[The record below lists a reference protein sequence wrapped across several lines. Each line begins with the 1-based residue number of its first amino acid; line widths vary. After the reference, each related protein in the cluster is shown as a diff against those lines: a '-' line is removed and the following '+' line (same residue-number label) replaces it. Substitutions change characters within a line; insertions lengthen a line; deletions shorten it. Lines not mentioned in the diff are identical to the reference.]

1 MREKGTEENFHK
13 SENFPPSLFLIG
25 RTISKLG
32 MKAYLNLKDEFTN
45 LKSDIE
51 KKQVLIKKG
60 ISIQE
65 ANKIVKEEKAKRK
78 EENQDIVNR
87 LDRKTIQEYG
97 NKNFI
102 VSASNFASDMTMA
115 ILGANGMTNAGIN
128 PIVSNA
134 LAQGAKGFA
143 EATASTTN
151 KKDIAVD
158 TISSGAWGAIFNGA
172 NNLLGKTGLGKVSTN
187 KLANF
192 GKFFLK
198 NAISSA
204 VASRT
209 TQSLDIF
216 KSNPNY
222 DYIDWQQVEKGIQS
236 GKYKNI
242 EEFLD
247 SNDYISMVTKNRAS
261 QIIMSS
267 IITAFINT
275 FVEYG
280 KNPSIQQIQRQ
291 DDAYKTLGLSRNASD
306 EEIRSTYRKLAKLY
320 HPDNSTT
327 GNTEMFTKINEAYHT
342 IIDSRIMSQNIQT
355 TQPSNA
361 SQNTDSSLMN
371 LPQGDIS
378 YLYQKYNIP
387 KINTD
392 IQLPQNTQNTSNNVQ
407 NVANIEQISQKNVQN
422 VSDLEKNQQM
432 SISDE
437 QNNQATVTNEIQ
449 TFVENRNKIA
459 PGLNVEM
466 DNTLKTDGVII
477 KNSDGTRT
485 MKINPNS
492 TRAYEFVA
500 VHEMLHDLEGTQEY
514 SELQKYVQD
523 RATSHENY
531 EQAKQKI
538 TEQYENFYKNNNLDM
553 SNLDMNV
560 ETVNDMVAQS
570 LGNQQFLNELAG
582 NKPNVF
588 MKMYNWVKNVL
599 FDSQNTGKTFNE
611 RRTDNKYLQE
621 LKRKFER
628 AYNTVYQSS
637 AGKMYDIITTKDN
650 KRFVKASRQVI
661 QGNDVSNWGK
671 QIKKYINEEIRKGQD
686 VSVYGEDG
694 TLLSITADT
703 AGKATFRNEVRMSD
717 GTTRLLTDNEYKSK
731 LEAES
736 HVDELAQVSKHK
748 NGPVPDTKNHSFA
761 KDGFNYRTAYFE
773 DSDGKYYKITI
784 SVGKNGAI
792 NTIYNVGQMK
802 EMQKNRSDTSNRG
815 LKGPNGK
822 TANGSITSKYSIPSS
837 DNTVN
842 SQYMQNNEKNSQGLE
857 NSSSFS
863 LSKDN
868 QGRTLSKEQQEYF
881 KDSKVRDENDN
892 LIPVPERCQKYAF

>member
-1 MREKGTEENFHK
+1 
-13 SENFPPSLFLIG
+13 
-25 RTISKLG
+25 

-87 LDRKTIQEYG
+87 LYRKTIQEYG

-204 VASRT
+204 VASGT

-306 EEIRSTYRKLAKLY
+306 EEIRSNYRKLAKLY

-392 IQLPQNTQNTSNNVQ
+392 IQLQQDTQNVANNTSNVSNDLNLVRNTSNNVQ
-407 NVANIEQISQKNVQN
+407 SKITTPTNKNQKLMPNNSNIQGLEDYTEQDIKDI
-422 VSDLEKNQQM
+422 VSDYIQDLDTGVKIKDIALNG
-432 SISDE
+432 SRTRGNSKATSDLDVVVE
-437 QNNQATVTNEIQ
+437 YDGDVTEDSLFNEL
-449 TFVENRNKIA
+449 NKEPLII
-459 PGLNVEM
+459 
-466 DNTLKTDGVII
+466 DGI
-477 KNSDGTRT
+477 KVD
-485 MKINPNS
+485 INP
-492 TRAYEFVA
+492 
-500 VHEMLHDLEGTQEY
+500 
-514 SELQKYVQD
+514 
-523 RATSHENY
+523 
-531 EQAKQKI
+531 I
-538 TEQYENFYKNNNLDM
+538 T
-553 SNLDMNV
+553 
-560 ETVNDMVAQS
+560 
-570 LGNQQFLNELAG
+570 
-582 NKPNVF
+582 
-588 MKMYNWVKNVL
+588 
-599 FDSQNTGKTFNE
+599 
-611 RRTDNKYLQE
+611 
-621 LKRKFER
+621 
-628 AYNTVYQSS
+628 
-637 AGKMYDIITTKDN
+637 
-650 KRFVKASRQVI
+650 ASK
-661 QGNDVSNWGK
+661 S
-671 QIKKYINEEIRKGQD
+671 
-686 VSVYGEDG
+686 G
-694 TLLSITADT
+694 TL
-703 AGKATFRNEVRMSD
+703 E
-717 GTTRLLTDNEYKSK
+717 EYMRKSK
-731 LEAES
+731 LYDEQQNLPQEYEES
-736 HVDELAQVSKHK
+736 EIFEPKEEYKTTTLKDEIERYTDLPKEEMNFYDLQCNGYYEDTSLAIENYIKETYDLK
-748 NGPVPDTKNHSFA
+748 G
-761 KDGFNYRTAYFE
+761 KDLNVYVE
-773 DSDGKYYKITI
+773 DSRV
-784 SVGKNGAI
+784 S
-792 NTIYNVGQMK
+792 
-802 EMQKNRSDTSNRG
+802 E
-815 LKGPNGK
+815 
-822 TANGSITSKYSIPSS
+822 SKYIRI
-837 DNTVN
+837 
-842 SQYMQNNEKNSQGLE
+842 E
-857 NSSSFS
+857 
-863 LSKDN
+863 
-868 QGRTLSKEQQEYF
+868 
-881 KDSKVRDENDN
+881 DENDEVAEIRLSTHSN
-892 LIPVPERCQKYAF
+892 NETHPDYQKQVFYNKNDSIDEVERMIDEAVREVLKSTFKYNVSITF

>member
-1 MREKGTEENFHK
+1 MREKGTEENSHK

-65 ANKIVKEEKAKRK
+65 ANKIVKEEKVKRK

-204 VASRT
+204 VASGT
-209 TQSLDIF
+209 TQALDIF

-247 SNDYISMVTKNRAS
+247 SNDYISMVIKNRAS

-392 IQLPQNTQNTSNNVQ
+392 IQLQQDTQNVANNTSNVSNDLNLVRNTSNNVQ
-407 NVANIEQISQKNVQN
+407 SKITTPTNKNQNLMPNNSNIQGLEDYTEQDIKDI
-422 VSDLEKNQQM
+422 VSDYIQDLDTGVKIKDIALNG
-432 SISDE
+432 SRTRGNSKATSDLDVVVE
-437 QNNQATVTNEIQ
+437 YDGDVTEDSLFNEL
-449 TFVENRNKIA
+449 NKEPLII
-459 PGLNVEM
+459 
-466 DNTLKTDGVII
+466 DGI
-477 KNSDGTRT
+477 KVD
-485 MKINPNS
+485 INP
-492 TRAYEFVA
+492 
-500 VHEMLHDLEGTQEY
+500 
-514 SELQKYVQD
+514 
-523 RATSHENY
+523 
-531 EQAKQKI
+531 I
-538 TEQYENFYKNNNLDM
+538 T
-553 SNLDMNV
+553 
-560 ETVNDMVAQS
+560 
-570 LGNQQFLNELAG
+570 
-582 NKPNVF
+582 
-588 MKMYNWVKNVL
+588 
-599 FDSQNTGKTFNE
+599 
-611 RRTDNKYLQE
+611 
-621 LKRKFER
+621 
-628 AYNTVYQSS
+628 
-637 AGKMYDIITTKDN
+637 
-650 KRFVKASRQVI
+650 ASK
-661 QGNDVSNWGK
+661 S
-671 QIKKYINEEIRKGQD
+671 
-686 VSVYGEDG
+686 G
-694 TLLSITADT
+694 TL
-703 AGKATFRNEVRMSD
+703 E
-717 GTTRLLTDNEYKSK
+717 EYMRKSK
-731 LEAES
+731 LYDEQQNLPQEYEES
-736 HVDELAQVSKHK
+736 EIFEPKEEYKTTTLKDEIERYTDLPKEEMSFYDLQYNGYYEDTSLAIENYIKETYDLK
-748 NGPVPDTKNHSFA
+748 G
-761 KDGFNYRTAYFE
+761 KDLNVYVE
-773 DSDGKYYKITI
+773 DSRVSESKYIRIEDENDEVAEIRLSTHSNNETHPDYQKQ
-784 SVGKNGAI
+784 VFYNKNDSIDEVERMIDEAVREVLKS
-792 NTIYNVGQMK
+792 TFKYNVDIMK
-802 EMQKNRSDTSNRG
+802 EKPLLERNDTSSNVIANRSERTSKNDRQVDRTSQNRNERNQF
-815 LKGPNGK
+815 LQENGK
-822 TANGSITSKYSIPSS
+822 L
-837 DNTVN
+837 N
-842 SQYMQNNEKNSQGLE
+842 SNDDVE
-857 NSSSFS
+857 NSKQSSFS
-863 LSKDN
+863 TSEIDSEGN
-868 QGRTLSKEQQEYF
+868 TLSKEQQEYF

-892 LIPVPERCQKYAF
+892 LIPVYHGTQNGGFTEFHGYSYFTDSPDTARSYSGSIENITKYTFESGQRTTIGNYKGYLNLINPYIIDLKGAEWGEINIDSLNIPEIQQWINEVGVST